1 VKIRFI
7 AYSVSASLDRPDLVV
22 ESLSESKRDF
32 VLQFAIGGDSVPM
45 AIDRISE
52 LLIRLQPLR
61 FERCAPVLEE
71 AACPALLLV
80 SSRVGQR
87 AS

>member
-1 VKIRFI
+1 MKIRFI

-32 VLQFAIGGDSVPM
+32 VLQFAIGDSVPM